1 MAMNEN
7 FADSLIR
14 EIDSKENPSVAGLD
28 PSLSSL
34 PQEILE
40 KYRLSSGTV
49 SFKAAAEAVLEFN
62 KNLID
67 CLYDTVPAVKL
78 QSAYYEQLG
87 PDGISALLESARY
100 AKSKGL
106 IVIGDVKR
114 NDIGSTCGAYSSA
127 YLGRV
132 DLLGV
137 KTPLFDFDAITVNS
151 YLGYEGIEPF
161 LKDCSLYGK
170 GIFSLVKTSNKG
182 SLEFQGVMT
191 DNGPNYSVMG
201 HLVSEWGKSLTGS
214 SGYSSAGAVVGATF
228 PHEAKLLREEMKN
241 SFFLVP
247 GYGAQGGGA
256 EGVVSC
262 FNPDGCGAIINSS
275 RAIMYAYM
283 KENDSRNYKKHARDE
298 ALRMKKEITDEL
310 QKKGICRW

>member
-7 FADSLIR
+7 FADSLISA
-14 EIDSKENPSVAGLD
+14 IDSKKNPSVAGLD
-28 PSLSSL
+28 PSLGSL
-34 PQEILE
+34 PSHILD
-40 KYRLSSGTV
+40 KYRLSSGKA
-49 SFKAAAEAVLEFN
+49 SFKAAADAVLEFN
-62 KNLID
+62 KNIID
-67 CLYDTVPAVKL
+67 SLYDIVPAVKL

-87 PDGISALLESARY
+87 PDGISAMIETARY
-100 AKSKGL
+100 AKSKKL

-114 NDIGSTCGAYSSA
+114 NDIGSTCSAYSSA

-137 KTPLFDFDAITVNS
+137 KTTLFDFDAITVNS

-161 LKDCSLYGK
+161 LDDCLLYGK
-170 GIFSLVKTSNKG
+170 GVFSLVKTSNRG
-182 SLEFQGVMT
+182 SLEFQGIMT
-191 DNGPNYSVMG
+191 DNGPNYFVMG
-201 HLVSEWGKSLTGS
+201 RLVSEWGRSLIGS
-214 SGYSSAGAVVGATF
+214 KGYSSAGAVVGATF

-256 EGVVSC
+256 QGVISC
-262 FNPDGCGAIINSS
+262 FNPDGCGAVINSS
-275 RAIMYAYM
+275 RSIMYAYM
-283 KENDSRNYKKHARDE
+283 KENDSKNYEKHARDE

-310 QKKGICRW
+310 LKKGICRW